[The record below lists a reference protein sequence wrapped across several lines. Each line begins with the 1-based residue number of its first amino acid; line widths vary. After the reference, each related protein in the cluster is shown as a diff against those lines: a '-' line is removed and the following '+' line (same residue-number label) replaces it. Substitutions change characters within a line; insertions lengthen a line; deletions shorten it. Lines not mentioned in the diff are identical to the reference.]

1 MGRIFRL
8 IQKLL
13 ERPYYI
19 WKYFIQ
25 TVRVLLNFLFLTWQR
40 RIQPNFK
47 IGSNPRVLTFNAFK
61 AEMPDA
67 QIKVGDSIIIYYHCD
82 ILATGKGHLAI
93 GNGCIIGSDFRLY
106 CKDNIVLGDHVL
118 ISWNVFISDYDGH
131 PLDPAS
137 RLKETLYMQ
146 RTFFPS
152 FVRSDKQDQV
162 IAYQPEYVTDP
173 VVIGDNVWIGANVMI
188 MKGVHIGAGSIIA
201 GGSIVTK
208 DVPPD
213 CIVAGNPAKIVK
225 ELL

>member
-1 MGRIFRL
+1 MGRIGRL
-8 IQKLL
+8 MQKLL

-19 WKYFIQ
+19 WKYLIQ
-25 TVRVLLNFLFLTWQR
+25 TVRVLLNFLFLACQR

-61 AEMPDA
+61 AEMPAA
-67 QIKVGDSIIIYYHCD
+67 QINVGDSIIIYNNCD
-82 ILATGKGHLAI
+82 ILATGKGRLTI

-137 RLKETLYMQ
+137 RLQETLYMQ

-152 FVRSDKQDQV
+152 FIRLEPEKSLTV
-162 IAYQPEYVTDP
+162 YQPNYVTDP
-173 VVIGDNVWIGANVMI
+173 VVIGDNVWIGANVML

-208 DVPPD
+208 DVPPG
-213 CIVAGNPAKIVK
+213 CIVAGNPARIVK
-225 ELL
+225 KLF